1 MVLLKEANTDLYT
14 LLYYRTSLP
23 IPNIKMIEVIMID
36 VLILKRASHDQ
47 TLRTRLQLNVS
58 IPEAKRLLCLA
69 FSSKQC
75 LWLHNILLR

>member
-1 MVLLKEANTDLYT
+1 
-14 LLYYRTSLP
+14 
-23 IPNIKMIEVIMID
+23 MID